1 MNQYW
6 KEGSSQKGDKH
17 HVPLTLVGRFKKIT
31 GIKFYT
37 QPLAWKTKDGHSFAT
52 WFLRAR
58 TCYAAEGI
66 KTSPMFRN
74 EGKKTKMSIAE
85 MDVGLHEL
93 LRSVQSRCSN
103 LIADSVKIEDDY
115 SMKISLRRG
124 AAAEAP
130 NARIP
135 TNVIETNNRWR

>member
-1 MNQYW
+1 VFKENKDSVGKKKTALMGCMLVSGYYGALCGEEVNRVDLGDMNQYW

-37 QPLAWKTKDGHSFAT
+37 QPLSWKTKDGHSLAT

-74 EGKKTKMSIAE
+74 EGKKTKMFIAE
-85 MDVGLHEL
+85 MDVGLH
-93 LRSVQSRCSN
+93 
-103 LIADSVKIEDDY
+103 
-115 SMKISLRRG
+115 
-124 AAAEAP
+124 
-130 NARIP
+130 
-135 TNVIETNNRWR
+135 